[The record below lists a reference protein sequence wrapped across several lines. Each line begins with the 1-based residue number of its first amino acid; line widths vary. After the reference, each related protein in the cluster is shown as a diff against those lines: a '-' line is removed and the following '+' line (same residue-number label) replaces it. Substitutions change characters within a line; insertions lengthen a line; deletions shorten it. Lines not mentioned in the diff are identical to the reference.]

1 MKSVLLGGYLRSVA
15 IREKALGENHPDV
28 AITLNNLALFYTFQ
42 GRYSEAEPLFQRYRE
57 LLKKQR

>member
-1 MKSVLLGGYLRSVA
+1 M
-15 IREKALGENHPDV
+15 GENHPDV